1 MLVDFFLVFADTMD
15 TPMDTF
21 QFLAVRT
28 NSSTGSTLMFTLVF
42 HHPELQ
48 ASTNKNIPI
57 HLTVAKWTIWKIQ
70 IGNNENPI
78 SNLNLN
84 MFINLLQPSRLMS
97 LWPHRPGKAS
107 ASPPRQAKG
116 NFSQGLLKRIWGI
129 LTSKWQQIR
138 CWIWKN
144 DKNHPRFWTLGIQ
157 PPKRRLVMEAK
168 LMMAFWRWW
177 RPHPKSSFL
186 RIWLDA

>member
-70 IGNNENPI
+70 IGNNKNPI

-129 LTSKWQQIR
+129 LPSKWQPNQVLNLKKRQKSPQIF
-138 CWIWKN
+138 
-144 DKNHPRFWTLGIQ
+144 HPRDPTTETEIGNG
-157 PPKRRLVMEAK
+157 
-168 LMMAFWRWW
+168 
-177 RPHPKSSFL
+177 S
-186 RIWLDA
+186 